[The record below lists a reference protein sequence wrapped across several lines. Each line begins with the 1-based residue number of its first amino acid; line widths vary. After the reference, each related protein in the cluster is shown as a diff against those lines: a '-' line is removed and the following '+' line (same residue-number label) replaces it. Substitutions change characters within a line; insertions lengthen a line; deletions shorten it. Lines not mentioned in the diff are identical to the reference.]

1 MQVEPV
7 VVSGAG
13 VVGAGVV
20 GGDVIGAVVGDVI
33 GAVEVEVEVVVDEL
47 VVMQTQFPFVHGQ
60 LRSGHEVAQ
69 SPQKELLV

>member
-1 MQVEPV
+1 
-7 VVSGAG
+7 
-13 VVGAGVV
+13 
-20 GGDVIGAVVGDVI
+20 VI